1 MMRQNLKADIEPDLR
16 ADAVGRKFRTLV
28 LLMAERGLMLSTMES
43 CTGGLLASL
52 FTDTEGSSAVFR
64 GSYITYSNEEK
75 IRLGVPAQ
83 TIEDHGVYS
92 VQTADAMA
100 QVCAT
105 AFSTDISIGVTGT
118 FTNPDPANADS
129 VPGEVHFSI
138 YNKGRVRDF
147 SCTVP
152 ALPSRHACKLHVA
165 DIIADRLF
173 EELG

>member
-1 MMRQNLKADIEPDLR
+1 MRPNLRADAETGLS

-28 LLMAERGLMLSTMES
+28 LLMAERGLTLSTMES

-75 IRLGVPAQ
+75 IRLGVPASI
-83 TIEDHGVYS
+83 IEDYGVYS
-92 VQTADAMA
+92 SRTANAMA

-105 AFSTDISIGVTGT
+105 AFNTDISVGITGT
-118 FTNPDPANADS
+118 FTNVDPNNTDS

-147 SCTVP
+147 NCTVP

>member
-16 ADAVGRKFRTLV
+16 VDAVGRKFRTLV
-28 LLMAERGLMLSTMES
+28 LLMAERGLTLSTMES

-83 TIEDHGVYS
+83 TIEKYGVYS
-92 VQTADAMA
+92 VQTADAMS

-105 AFSTDISIGVTGT
+105 AFNTDISIGVTGT

>member
-1 MMRQNLKADIEPDLR
+1 MMRPSLRADIDSDLR
-16 ADAVGRKFRTLV
+16 ADAVRRKFRTLV
-28 LLMAERGLMLSTMES
+28 LLMMERGLTLSTMES

-64 GSYITYSNEEK
+64 GSYVTYSNEEK
-75 IRLGVPAQ
+75 IRLGVPAS
-83 TIEDHGVYS
+83 TIEEYGVYS
-92 VQTADAMA
+92 SRTADSMA
-100 QVCAT
+100 QVCAD
-105 AFSTDISIGVTGT
+105 AFNTDISIGVTGT
-118 FTNPDPANADS
+118 FTNVDPNNTDS

-165 DIIADRLF
+165 DIVADRLF
-173 EELG
+173 EELC